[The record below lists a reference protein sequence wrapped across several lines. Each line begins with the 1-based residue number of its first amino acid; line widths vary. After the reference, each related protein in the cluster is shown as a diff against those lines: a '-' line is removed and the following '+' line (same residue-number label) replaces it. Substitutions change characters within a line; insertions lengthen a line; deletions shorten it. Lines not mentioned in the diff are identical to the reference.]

1 MDIDNDTPEQG
12 ASLADT
18 LRAELS
24 KAPPPDISEEIIEDG
39 PNRDE
44 VGRFAQKPEQAA
56 EQAPPEQVPDQP
68 QGVQPPASWSKEDRA
83 VFQTLPPNVQE
94 LLSRRER
101 EMTADYTRKTQE
113 IAEIRRFSDEIRPVF
128 EKNQQLIAH
137 AGAPPAQVMD
147 QLLGMYGYSQRD
159 PLGYLKWAAE
169 SLGVDLSQL
178 NQAPRDEYVDPAF
191 NELRNQLTPLSQQV
205 QSVTEYIQEQQRLQQ
220 EQAVQQVQS
229 TIETFAQ
236 EKDTSG
242 QPLRPYFEQVKV
254 AMGRLLQPDANGNA
268 LANDLQDAYDKA
280 TWADP
285 AIRAELQKPKAPDET
300 VKNAKQVAAMNVRS
314 SGGASAEASGSL
326 RDTLRDEMARMR

>member
-1 MDIDNDTPEQG
+1 MSIENDTPEEG

-24 KAPPPDISEEIIEDG
+24 KAPPPDIPDEVIEDG
-39 PNRDE
+39 PARDE
-44 VGRFAQKPEQAA
+44 VGRFAPKQGERPQAQPE
-56 EQAPPEQVPDQP
+56 PIPDQP
-68 QGVQPPASWSKEDRA
+68 QGIQPPASWSKEDRA
-83 VFQTLPPNVQE
+83 VFATLPPNVQE

-113 IAEIRRFSDEIRPVF
+113 IADIRRFSDEIRPVF

-137 AGAPPAQVMD
+137 AGASPAQVVD

-159 PLGYLKWAAE
+159 PVGYLKWAAQ
-169 SLGVDLSQL
+169 SLNVDLAQL
-178 NQAPRDEYVDPAF
+178 TQPADEYVDPAF
-191 NELRNQLTPLSQQV
+191 NELRNQLQPLSQQV
-205 QSVTEYIQEQQRLQQ
+205 QSVTQYIQEQQRLQQ
-220 EQAVQQVQS
+220 EQALQQVQS
-229 TIETFAQ
+229 TIETFAS
-236 EKDTSG
+236 EKDASG

-268 LANDLQDAYDKA
+268 LATDLQDAYDKA

-285 AIRAELQKPKAPDET
+285 AIRAELQKPKPANDV
-300 VKNAKQVAAMNVRS
+300 VKAAKQVAAMNVRS
-314 SGGASAEASGSL
+314 SGMASSEASGSL

>member
-1 MDIDNDTPEQG
+1 MDIENDTPDEG

-18 LRAELS
+18 LRAELA
-24 KAPPPDISEEIIEDG
+24 KAPTPDIPEEIVEDG
-39 PNRDE
+39 PARDE
-44 VGRFAQKPEQAA
+44 VGRFAQKPGEQP
-56 EQAPPEQVPDQP
+56 QAQPVQPIPDQT

-83 VFQTLPPNVQE
+83 VFATLPPNVQD

-113 IAEIRRFSDEIRPVF
+113 IAEIRRFSDDIRPVF

-159 PLGYLKWAAE
+159 PAGYLKWAAQ

-178 NQAPRDEYVDPAF
+178 TQAPTDEYADPGLL
-191 NELRNQLTPLSQQV
+191 ELRNQLTPLHQQV
-205 QSVTEYIQEQQRLQQ
+205 QSVTQYIQEQQRQQQ
-220 EQAVQQVQS
+220 EQAVQQTLSV
-229 TIETFAQ
+229 IESFAQ
-236 EKDTSG
+236 EKDASG
-242 QPLRPYFEQVKV
+242 TPLRPYFEQVKV
-254 AMGRLLQPDANGNA
+254 SMGRLLQPDANGNA
-268 LANDLQDAYDKA
+268 LATDLQDAYDKA

-300 VKNAKQVAAMNVRS
+300 VKNAKQVRAMNVRS
-314 SGGASAEASGSL
+314 NGAASAEASGSL
-326 RDTLRDEMARMR
+326 RDTLRDELARRG